1 MSIYAGHA
9 LVYADRYSLKQ
20 HGRGYRLSP
29 HFVLAEFASKDG
41 TDTVY
46 VHTALVALLEQ
57 IRCRF
62 DRPLIIT
69 SGYRSLAHN
78 RAVGGA
84 TQSRHL
90 YGLAADI
97 RVQGVSPAEV
107 YAYADELGAGGVG
120 RYQTFTHVDVQGS
133 NRRF

>member
-9 LVYADRYSLKQ
+9 LTYGPRYSLKQ

-29 HFVLAEFASKDG
+29 NFVLAEFGSNDG

-69 SGYRSLAHN
+69 SGYRSPAHN

-97 RVQGVSPAEV
+97 RVQGVSPDEV